1 MDSMATIVALLIAVI
16 AVAAAAIFYS
26 KSKASEKNIKTLRGD
41 ISGQVERQVATAI
54 ANTQQRMLELQTE
67 CSRLREQVNQV
78 QQEALRASSESQ
90 TKLFEKDRELDRAKG
105 ELERIK
111 SSVAQEREI
120 AVNRAVAESNRK
132 LVESERK
139 NAELNNDKTKLEKQS
154 QEAKQA
160 YEFQIKEKDK
170 EIERIRNDKAKLS
183 VKMLGESL
191 EQHCEIAFNQV
202 RTYAF
207 PNAKFGKDNDTSQG
221 SKGDYIYRE
230 CDSDGVEL
238 LSIMFEMKNEA
249 ETSVHTKKNS
259 DHFKKLD
266 RDRKNKGCEYAVLV
280 SLLEPENEFYD
291 AGIADVSYEYPKMFV
306 IRPQF
311 FVPFIGLLRNAALS
325 SLKAKQE
332 LERMRQEDVNL
343 TKFEDKLKDLKGT
356 ATGFYDNTHTKC
368 ESAKKSI
375 GQAITKME
383 SIQRDIEKIDAS
395 SSKAKDKV
403 DDLTIRKLTWGNP
416 VMKSAFEAVRQKL
429 GTSDLD

>member
-16 AVAAAAIFYS
+16 AVAAAVIFYS
-26 KSKASEKNIKTLRGD
+26 KSKASEKKIKTLRDD
-41 ISGQVERQVATAI
+41 ISGQVEGQVATAI
-54 ANTQQRMLELQTE
+54 ANTQQRMLELQAE
-67 CSRLREQVNQV
+67 CSQLREQVNQA

-154 QEAKQA
+154 QDAKQA

-207 PNAKFGKDNDTSQG
+207 PNARFSKDNDTSQG

-332 LERMRQEDVNL
+332 LERMRQEDVDL
-343 TKFEDKLKDLKGT
+343 TKFEDKLENLKGT
-356 ATGFYDNTHTKC
+356 ATAFYVNTHAKC

-416 VMKSAFEAVRQKL
+416 AMKSAFEAVRQKL
-429 GTSDLD
+429 GKSDLD